1 MASSGSSSTS
11 RGTFALGSLGSG
23 HVSGDP
29 WIASATGS
37 RQTCPPTTENGRDRP
52 AGATVPRSR
61 LCPKGHRL
69 FVLLL
74 WHTRGFS
81 LLFSG
86 KTVLFEGGGGGGG
99 GGGWGLRGLGWGPLS
114 SSSCRNGSRGALG
127 LGLLQW
133 LSHNNGLVP
142 SAIEGWASL
151 RFPFLFR
158 YWRQIWPVLVLAR
171 RSQVPSRWHRDG
183 GKCGRSP
190 IQTFPRHLDQTGG
203 NMRRDSVVVFVGGGG
218 GGGWGVG
225 TLCRLCFGAGFG
237 FLSACSRFLH
247 SGLGGG
253 GCGGYRPLPLSLAV
267 GL

>member
-37 RQTCPPTTENGRDRP
+37 RQTCPPTSENGRDRP

-86 KTVLFEGGGGGGG
+86 KMVLFEGGGGGGC
-99 GGGWGLRGLGWGPLS
+99 GGWD
-114 SSSCRNGSRGALG
+114 GALYPPLPAG
-127 LGLLQW
+127 
-133 LSHNNGLVP
+133 
-142 SAIEGWASL
+142 
-151 RFPFLFR
+151 
-158 YWRQIWPVLVLAR
+158 
-171 RSQVPSRWHRDG
+171 
-183 GKCGRSP
+183 
-190 IQTFPRHLDQTGG
+190 
-203 NMRRDSVVVFVGGGG
+203 M
-218 GGGWGVG
+218 GVG
-225 TLCRLCFGAGFG
+225 ELWGLASF
-237 FLSACSRFLH
+237 
-247 SGLGGG
+247 SGKKKKKKVCITG
-253 GCGGYRPLPLSLAV
+253 
-267 GL
+267 

>member
-11 RGTFALGSLGSG
+11 RGTLALGSLGSG

-37 RQTCPPTTENGRDRP
+37 LQTCPPTTENGRDRP

-99 GGGWGLRGLGWGPLS
+99 GGRGWLWGGGGGGGGGGGWGGLGWGPLS

-171 RSQVPSRWHRDG
+171 RSQVPSRWHREDR
-183 GKCGRSP
+183 K
-190 IQTFPRHLDQTGG
+190 
-203 NMRRDSVVVFVGGGG
+203 SV
-218 GGGWGVG
+218 
-225 TLCRLCFGAGFG
+225 
-237 FLSACSRFLH
+237 
-247 SGLGGG
+247 
-253 GCGGYRPLPLSLAV
+253 
-267 GL
+267 

>member
-1 MASSGSSSTS
+1 M
-11 RGTFALGSLGSG
+11 
-23 HVSGDP
+23 
-29 WIASATGS
+29 
-37 RQTCPPTTENGRDRP
+37 
-52 AGATVPRSR
+52 
-61 LCPKGHRL
+61 
-69 FVLLL
+69 
-74 WHTRGFS
+74 
-81 LLFSG
+81 
-86 KTVLFEGGGGGGG
+86 
-99 GGGWGLRGLGWGPLS
+99 RGLGWGPLS

-218 GGGWGVG
+218 GGGGGWVWGLPPLASQPG
-225 TLCRLCFGAGFG
+225 CRAVAKRLPNAHPVPGLPALLRHRGNCPGRGACLG
-237 FLSACSRFLH
+237 SSVESSTRC
-247 SGLGGG
+247 SGLRRFPFFSSSTGPIATGSRRRRLVLKPSQKDALQALFQQNPYPG
-253 GCGGYRPLPLSLAV
+253 IATRERLARELGIDESRVQVGPPPLHPFSLSRLSMPIQ
-267 GL
+267 GS

>member
-1 MASSGSSSTS
+1 M
-11 RGTFALGSLGSG
+11 
-23 HVSGDP
+23 
-29 WIASATGS
+29 
-37 RQTCPPTTENGRDRP
+37 
-52 AGATVPRSR
+52 
-61 LCPKGHRL
+61 
-69 FVLLL
+69 
-74 WHTRGFS
+74 
-81 LLFSG
+81 
-86 KTVLFEGGGGGGG
+86 
-99 GGGWGLRGLGWGPLS
+99 RGLGWGPLS

-203 NMRRDSVVVFVGGGG
+203 NMRRDSVVVFVGGGAPTSRG
-218 GGGWGVG
+218 APFPLTARDEASFLWLVG
-225 TLCRLCFGAGFG
+225 KEFWAFSSHLKRRRSPQERREVRHRGATIARVPQMCQSIPEEPVFPALPRL
-237 FLSACSRFLH
+237 SRR
-247 SGLGGG
+247 G
-253 GCGGYRPLPLSLAV
+253 
-267 GL
+267 